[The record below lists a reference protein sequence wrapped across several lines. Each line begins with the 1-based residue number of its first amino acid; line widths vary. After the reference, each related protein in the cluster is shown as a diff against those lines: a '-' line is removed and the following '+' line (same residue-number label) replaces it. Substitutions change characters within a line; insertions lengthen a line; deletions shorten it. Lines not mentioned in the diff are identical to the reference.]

1 MATKYIV
8 ILENDGMKPATAYY
22 DRRSALALKVRGRDL
37 NQNLAPLTRR
47 SRGGEEIAAIL
58 QEGCIVTDSESQ
70 ARMVAQ
76 LAQEYGIKSVYVG
89 TTELTPF
96 EARPADLVAWEKI
109 NAHLSRKGRKPD
121 PEPWVVTCY
130 EEMATYEVTAPEV
143 FICPACHGTNL
154 AARLGHANHV
164 RPCEDGENILGYW
177 LNTRFFAGHFEI
189 PVVEDDPTLLPP
201 TGFPDAEEQPLLTL
215 LLSGQVGQAV
225 TRLPL
230 SEKGK
235 LDLLDAA
242 YLSRR
247 YWPQETRE
255 QLRAQAIITWI
266 RTFHGDA
273 MGFPL
278 LEEEAPDVLDA
289 LGPLG
294 ETRVLHV
301 YQALKSLE

>member
-1 MATKYIV
+1 M
-8 ILENDGMKPATAYY
+8 
-22 DRRSALALKVRGRDL
+22 RGR
-37 NQNLAPLTRR
+37 REY
-47 SRGGEEIAAIL
+47 SRL
-58 QEGCIVTDSESQ
+58 
-70 ARMVAQ
+70 
-76 LAQEYGIKSVYVG
+76 LAQY
-89 TTELTPF
+89 P
-96 EARPADLVAWEKI
+96 
-109 NAHLSRKGRKPD
+109 
-121 PEPWVVTCY
+121 
-130 EEMATYEVTAPEV
+130 V
-143 FICPACHGTNL
+143 FC
-154 AARLGHANHV
+154 R
-164 RPCEDGENILGYW
+164 
-177 LNTRFFAGHFEI
+177 HFEI
-189 PVVEDDPTLLPP
+189 PVVEDDPTLLRP

-266 RTFHGDA
+266 RQFHGDA